1 MIQAPPSNNALQL
14 TRSAPVTG
22 TAALAAERS
31 VIRTPMNARWRTVF
45 RSLVASEWLLSL
57 INVGGSV
64 PAGIQDAANQS
75 FARDPRPFQF
85 FLAVACSLGLLKIGA
100 EIGLFLFKRW
110 TRPLFAAVAIAGV
123 LAPFAVAVLPQEL
136 AGIPNRPLD
145 QSLAILLSMA
155 DGAIIALAYGSPV
168 AVLFARG
175 ASRVAPSVES
185 AG

>member
-1 MIQAPPSNNALQL
+1 MS
-14 TRSAPVTG
+14 
-22 TAALAAERS
+22 E
-31 VIRTPMNARWRTVF
+31 RWRMVF

-57 INVGGSV
+57 ITVGGSV
-64 PAGIQDAANQS
+64 PPGVQDAANQS
-75 FARDPRPFQF
+75 FARNPRPFQF
-85 FLAVACSLGLLKIGA
+85 FLAIACSLGLLKIAA

-110 TRPLFAAVAIAGV
+110 ARPLFAALAVTGV
-123 LAPFAVAVLPQEL
+123 LAPFLVAVLPHEL

-145 QSLAILLSMA
+145 QSLAVLLSMV

-175 ASRVAPSVES
+175 ASMVAPSGES